1 MTVGASLSASPE
13 ADRLHVANA
22 DLNVAEALLVRDLPG
37 ASARRAVELAGRVR
51 WAKREFDAA
60 LEALRDASDF
70 PTAQHVD
77 ECPERSMQEDAVS
90 W

>member
-1 MTVGASLSASPE
+1 MGASLSASPE
-13 ADRLHVANA
+13 AERLSSANA
-22 DLNVAEALLVRDLPG
+22 DLNVAEAMLVRDLPG

-60 LEALRDASDF
+60 LSALREASDF

-77 ECPERSMQEDAVS
+77 EDPKRSMQEDAVC